1 MYSSTAR
8 ANPFFAQGK
17 IPTRCHSTFLDQVE
31 ETIQRVSPDFLLE
44 DILTLPSS
52 QRESVGVANRLSNR
66 IRSLR
71 KNNDCPKCWLQRAHC
86 ICDRTPPV
94 EDLIPVNINRIFVI
108 MHHKE
113 IGLVVD
119 TAKIILNSMPSKA
132 RLVVSGIDENYQES
146 MRELNTAIA
155 QKERRSLVLFP
166 TDDAR
171 TFEEL
176 CQQSV
181 SEQLLKDDQH
191 SLTEAGAVDL
201 IVIDGTWSQ
210 ARKIHSKYIPPKHD
224 GGPTRVCL
232 SQESLDIIAGGMDD
246 SHNINQ
252 ITKGGNGR
260 QLRRHP
266 IKWKEISTLEA
277 TRLLF
282 KDMESVLPC
291 QWNGADRTVEKCA
304 HDILSEYQML
314 SDMAAVKQLGPPR
327 QPRS

>member
-1 MYSSTAR
+1 
-8 ANPFFAQGK
+8 
-17 IPTRCHSTFLDQVE
+17 
-31 ETIQRVSPDFLLE
+31 
-44 DILTLPSS
+44 
-52 QRESVGVANRLSNR
+52 
-66 IRSLR
+66 
-71 KNNDCPKCWLQRAHC
+71 
-86 ICDRTPPV
+86 
-94 EDLIPVNINRIFVI
+94 

-176 CQQSV
+176 CQKSV